1 MNVAFDRGLRGKD
14 VAAVEAKADE
24 TAPKRDL
31 ASRAAATPAI
41 RTERRRAKIE
51 RTRTTMPK
59 VRFEPDGIE
68 IEVPIGTSILEAS
81 KKAHAQVGSAC
92 GGVCACSTCHVYVK
106 EGLGALTEAS
116 DREEDIM
123 DKAFDVKSNSRLGCQ
138 SKILRD
144 VTVVVEISRESRQ
157 AFLDEH
163 PEIRAALK
171 QAQDAAR

>member
-1 MNVAFDRGLRGKD
+1 
-14 VAAVEAKADE
+14 
-24 TAPKRDL
+24 
-31 ASRAAATPAI
+31 
-41 RTERRRAKIE
+41 
-51 RTRTTMPK
+51 MPK

-68 IEVPIGTSILEAS
+68 IEVPVGTSILEAS
-81 KKAHAQVGSAC
+81 NKAHAQVGSAC

-106 EGLGALTEAS
+106 EGLDALAEAS

-163 PEIRAALK
+163 PEIRNALK
-171 QAQDAAR
+171 Q